1 MTTNQLISYLVSIP
15 KSVYF
20 NFRVL
25 PFSQAIKFPFF
36 VKWNVKLLH
45 LKRGVVKFEDTT
57 LSPFM
62 VALGFNGTEE
72 ISATRSIINIGKGTL
87 VFRGKCN
94 IAEGCVIG
102 VSGGSLI
109 FGKNFSANKNFI
121 VSCNKEITFGDDCM
135 LGWNVF
141 LFDATGH
148 VVFKDGIQKE
158 PFKPIRIGNHVWLCA
173 EVHVMKGSHIADGS
187 IVGYRSLVTSKFTE
201 QNILIAG
208 NPARFVEGNIK
219 WGNFK
224 DMENKGNQL

>member
-36 VKWNVKLLH
+36 VKWNVRFQRLEKG
-45 LKRGVVKFEDTT
+45 RIRIT
-57 LSPFM
+57 SPLRPFLI
-62 VALGFNGTEE
+62 AIGFNGTREV
-72 ISATRSIINIGKGTL
+72 SPQRPLINLCGGTL
-87 VFRGKCN
+87 IFHGKCN
-94 IAEGCVIG
+94 IAEGCIIDLA
-102 VSGGSLI
+102 GGNMV
-109 FGKNFSANKNFI
+109 FGKNFSANKNFFI
-121 VSCNKEITFGDDCM
+121 SCNKEITFGDDCM

-158 PFKPIRIGNHVWLCA
+158 PFKPIHIGNHVWLCA
-173 EVHVMKGSHIADGS
+173 EVHVMKGSHVADGS